1 MSQVSFVVLPVLAS
15 SPVVPVLEVVSKV
28 VSEVSVS
35 PVDVDVPSIVVS
47 GPLVSAVVALEGP
60 VLLAPLELAPLAP
73 PLPVSATPLVGPV
86 VLVALVGSVEDAE
99 PCPDDDDDAVPDPPS
114 VSPGRALQ
122 PASATPI
129 TNPTT
134 VRGAGAE
141 RRPVPQNGHA
151 GASRST

>member
-1 MSQVSFVVLPVLAS
+1 MLL
-15 SPVVPVLEVVSKV
+15 VP
-28 VSEVSVS
+28 
-35 PVDVDVPSIVVS
+35 
-47 GPLVSAVVALEGP
+47 
-60 VLLAPLELAPLAP
+60 LAPLELAP

-86 VLVALVGSVEDAE
+86 VLVVLVGSVEDTE
-99 PCPDDDDDAVPDPPS
+99 PCPVDDDAVPDPPS

-129 TNPTT
+129 TSPTT